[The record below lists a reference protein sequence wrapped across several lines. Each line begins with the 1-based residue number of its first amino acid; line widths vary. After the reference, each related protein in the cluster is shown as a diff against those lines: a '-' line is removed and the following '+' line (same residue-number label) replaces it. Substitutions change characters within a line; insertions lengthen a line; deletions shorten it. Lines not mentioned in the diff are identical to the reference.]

1 MRFLV
6 VSAVVLACWVA
17 LCQGQTDNDIDL
29 TDRVTCNPKS
39 ATGFCSGINYTDF
52 ATPNWRNG
60 TEERE
65 IETELSSY
73 VILYSSGCSNAL
85 VHLLCAYYKPP
96 CFSTNVRLPPCR
108 ELCLYVRSTCEP
120 TIVDYNAASSW
131 PEHLN
136 CDQFPPANPGCFP
149 AFAELDMYR
158 DLLELPAI
166 RGAPRP
172 PTVQK
177 ADRFWTPEEE
187 TTPPPVVTPCPD
199 EPCTPI
205 EPCPN
210 GLRPGNLSGDYQ
222 EYQLAGVS
230 RCGARCDQNMYTEVD
245 DTVPAIVLVFSILG
259 ILATLFVIATFLI
272 DRDRFQ
278 YPERPIV
285 YLAVCY
291 LIIALVFLVG
301 SSSKLAGSS
310 LACSPRTDPSGS
322 FAFQHLPQS
331 NFELLTAQS
340 GGCVAVFVFLY
351 FAVMASLV
359 WWNVLTFT
367 WFLAATLKWAE
378 EAIGKFWILYHFL
391 AWGIPTVQTIIA
403 MAVQLVDGDQLSGI
417 CFIGNSS
424 NIGLAVFVFVPL
436 VVYLGVGMVFLTIG
450 LVSLFHIHQQLA
462 KDQTKSRRLS
472 RLILRVGVFSSL
484 YCIPNIILLLV
495 YMFELAMKNQWQQA
509 ILCEAGPNLVGCSGV
524 NLDSPKNGY
533 PALVIKYIVWLV
545 VACCISVW
553 VISWKTVMAWKKLI
567 WDLIPFLNQNTK
579 NSQADIKKISSSS
592 RI

>member
-1 MRFLV
+1 MSFLV
-6 VSAVVLACWVA
+6 MSAVVLACWVA
-17 LCQGQTDNDIDL
+17 LCQGQNGDFTHRI
-29 TDRVTCNPKS
+29 TCHAKSEDR
-39 ATGFCSGINYTDF
+39 FCSGINYTEF

-65 IETELSSY
+65 IDTELQSY
-73 VILYSSGCSNAL
+73 IILYSSGCSNAL
-85 VHLLCAYYKPP
+85 VHLLCAYYKPL
-96 CFSTNVRLPPCR
+96 CFQPNVRLAPCR

-120 TIVDYNAASSW
+120 VITEYNAASSW

-136 CDQFPPANPGCFP
+136 CDQFPPAGRAQCFP
-149 AFAELDMYR
+149 NFADLDMYR
-158 DLLELPAI
+158 DRLDLPAI
-166 RGAPRP
+166 HGAPRP
-172 PTVQK
+172 PIVKK
-177 ADRFWTPEEE
+177 ADRFWSPDEV
-187 TTPPPVVTPCPD
+187 TTPPSLTPCPD
-199 EPCTPI
+199 GPCPPT
-205 EPCPN
+205 ELCPN
-210 GLRPGNLSGDYQ
+210 GLRPGNMSGDYQ

-230 RCGARCDQNMYTEVD
+230 RCGVRCDQNAYTEAD
-245 DTVPAIVLVFSILG
+245 DTVPAIVLVFSVLG

-291 LIIALVFLVG
+291 LIIALVLLVG

-310 LACSPRTDPSGS
+310 LACSPRTAPSGS

-331 NFELLTAQS
+331 NFGLLTAQS

-351 FAVMASLV
+351 FAVTASLV

-391 AWGIPTVQTIIA
+391 AWGIPVVQTIIA

-450 LVSLFHIHQQLA
+450 LISLFHIHRQLA

-495 YMFELAMKNQWQQA
+495 YMFELAMKQQWQQA
-509 ILCEAGPNLVGCSGV
+509 ILCGAGPNLVGCSDV

-567 WDLIPFLNQNTK
+567 WDLIPFLNRNIK
-579 NSQADIKKISSSS
+579 NSHTDIKKVSSSS